1 MKKQSK
7 YVTFNDIP
15 KVYVMVTWNYAY
27 RQYRKP
33 FWEIHAID
41 RMRFLRRIHKF
52 EKLYIET
59 CLTKINKYI
68 FCKNSLQIINVY
80 M

>member
-1 MKKQSK
+1 MKKQFKS
-7 YVTFNDIP
+7 VTFNDIP
-15 KVYVMVTWNYAY
+15 KVYFMITWNYAY

-41 RMRFLRRIHKF
+41 RMRFLRRILKF

-59 CLTKINKYI
+59 YY
-68 FCKNSLQIINVY
+68 LQK
-80 M
+80 